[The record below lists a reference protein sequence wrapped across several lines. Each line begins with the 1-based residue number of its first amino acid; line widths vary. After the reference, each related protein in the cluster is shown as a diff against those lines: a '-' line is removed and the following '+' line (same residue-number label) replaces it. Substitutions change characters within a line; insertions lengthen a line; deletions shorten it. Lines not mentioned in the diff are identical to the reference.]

1 MIKKNMHYLDI
12 YTSTPILFIR
22 DVTLEKIHPFFCNF
36 RITLPVSI
44 RLPIFPSCLLVP
56 FSYFRQQCLPRFY
69 ISFRP
74 TNSSKIRDR
83 ACIYYPNHMM
93 TVNVRKLRLYI
104 YITIPRMTNPG
115 KLCPMFHYR
124 RNTET
129 RVVGLWHWV
138 HDSLP
143 IWWLASQ
150 HNQTSGPN

>member
-104 YITIPRMTNPG
+104 YYHPQNDQSGKTMSNVSLSPQYRNKGGGAVALGPR
-115 KLCPMFHYR
+115 
-124 RNTET
+124 
-129 RVVGLWHWV
+129 
-138 HDSLP
+138 
-143 IWWLASQ
+143 
-150 HNQTSGPN
+150 